1 MLRWRL
7 LTCSMFVLPLALAWQ
22 PRHLASGSRT
32 PHFAPAIAAIADR
45 NRDELL
51 DSDEP
56 LDSGERAALTRE
68 MLLIGAPALVGLAM
82 DPVASLVDTAMIG
95 RFCSAA
101 DLAGVG
107 VAISV
112 FNLIARTFNFLNSAT
127 TSAVAAASM
136 DAAPGTFTAE
146 MSRQAAAALAVAI
159 VIGTVIACALV
170 AAGGHLLRGLGL
182 AASGP
187 SAATLVSARSY
198 LVGRALAAPAVL
210 ALMALQGAFRGA
222 RDTVTPLGALT
233 LATALNLVLDP
244 VLIVGLRLGVFG
256 AALATTLSQYAAAAL
271 LWRRLAERCGEA
283 LEDETFALEAG
294 GASLTRSF
302 LGLSRPTRRVWGLP
316 RPALADC
323 LRAFKAGSLLTVRTL
338 SVSVLLSY
346 GSVGAATLGAAAG
359 AAHQIL
365 LQICLASSLLADAV
379 AIAGQSLLASAL
391 ASVKGGRRRARA
403 ILRTMTVSGLMLGV
417 ATASAL
423 VLTGPSLANAFS
435 TDLAVRSAAAS
446 TWPLMAWSQPL
457 YTLAFTVDGMLFGA
471 SDWAGAVGIMLG
483 SALPALALM
492 RVGLQAQGLR
502 AIWAAL
508 AVFMGLRALLGG
520 ARIASGRG
528 CWKVLR

>member
-22 PRHLASGSRT
+22 PRYLAAVHSSSRT

-146 MSRQAAAALAVAI
+146 MARQAAAALAVAI

-187 SAATLVSARSY
+187 SAATLY
-198 LVGRALAAPAVL
+198 G
-210 ALMALQGAFRGA
+210 
-222 RDTVTPLGALT
+222 TE
-233 LATALNLVLDP
+233 
-244 VLIVGLRLGVFG
+244 
-256 AALATTLSQYAAAAL
+256 AAL
-271 LWRRLAERCGEA
+271 LATMPGAERMLLPGFSEAMVRFAARHELARSVEDVLARRSRWLFLDARRAAEAAEPVAAILREELGERFDAATSACEFTRLAEAYRI
-283 LEDETFALEAG
+283 
-294 GASLTRSF
+294 S
-302 LGLSRPTRRVWGLP
+302 P
-316 RPALADC
+316 
-323 LRAFKAGSLLTVRTL
+323 
-338 SVSVLLSY
+338 
-346 GSVGAATLGAAAG
+346 
-359 AAHQIL
+359 
-365 LQICLASSLLADAV
+365 LQ
-379 AIAGQSLLASAL
+379 
-391 ASVKGGRRRARA
+391 
-403 ILRTMTVSGLMLGV
+403 
-417 ATASAL
+417 
-423 VLTGPSLANAFS
+423 
-435 TDLAVRSAAAS
+435 
-446 TWPLMAWSQPL
+446 
-457 YTLAFTVDGMLFGA
+457 
-471 SDWAGAVGIMLG
+471 
-483 SALPALALM
+483 
-492 RVGLQAQGLR
+492 
-502 AIWAAL
+502 
-508 AVFMGLRALLGG
+508 
-520 ARIASGRG
+520 
-528 CWKVLR
+528 

>member
-7 LTCSMFVLPLALAWQ
+7 LLCSMFVLPLAFAWQ

-32 PHFAPAIAAIADR
+32 SHFAPAIAAIADR
-45 NRDELL
+45 HRDELL
-51 DSDEP
+51 DSDKP

-68 MLLIGAPALVGLAM
+68 LLLIGAPAVVGLAM

-127 TSAVAAASM
+127 TSAVAAASV

-146 MSRQAAAALAVAI
+146 MARQAAAALAVAI
-159 VIGTVIACALV
+159 VIGTMIACALV

-222 RDTVTPLGALT
+222 RDTVTPLGALA

-244 VLIVGLRLGVFG
+244 ILIVGLRLGVFG

-283 LEDETFALEAG
+283 LEVEAG
-294 GASLTRSF
+294 GASLSRSF
-302 LGLSRPTRRVWGLP
+302 LGLSRVWGLP

-346 GSVGAATLGAAAG
+346 GSVGAATLDAAAG

-365 LQICLASSLLADAV
+365 LQICLATSLLADAV

-403 ILRTMTVSGLMLGV
+403 ILRTMTASGLMLGI

-446 TWPLMAWSQPL
+446 MWPLMAWSQPL
-457 YTLAFTVDGMLFGA
+457 YTLAFAVDGMLFGA

-492 RVGLQAQGLR
+492 RMGLQAQGLR
-502 AIWAAL
+502 AIWTAL

-528 CWKVLR
+528 RWEEII

>member
-1 MLRWRL
+1 
-7 LTCSMFVLPLALAWQ
+7 MFVLPLALAWQ

-159 VIGTVIACALV
+159 VIGTMIACALV

-244 VLIVGLRLGVFG
+244 VLSVGLRLGVFG

-283 LEDETFALEAG
+283 LEVEAG
-294 GASLTRSF
+294 GASLSRSF
-302 LGLSRPTRRVWGLP
+302 LGVSRPTRRIWGLP

-346 GSVGAATLGAAAG
+346 GSVGAATLDAAAG

-365 LQICLASSLLADAV
+365 LQICLATSLLADAV

-403 ILRTMTVSGLMLGV
+403 ILRTMTASGLMLGV
-417 ATASAL
+417 VTASAL

-457 YTLAFTVDGMLFGA
+457 YTLAFAVDGMLFGA